1 MQHSDGE
8 RLGVSRALETKDR
21 DLDKDRQDGLH
32 GSAIDGGKSE
42 SNTRSRRAIGY
53 CTGPGTLYIVGAQR
67 ARVVLVP
74 DKKISLHES
83 ERESSHAARRRRHF
97 AD

>member
-8 RLGVSRALETKDR
+8 RLGVSRAIETKDR
-21 DLDKDRQDGLH
+21 DLDKDRQDGSLH

-53 CTGPGTLYIVGAQR
+53 CTGPGTL
-67 ARVVLVP
+67 
-74 DKKISLHES
+74 
-83 ERESSHAARRRRHF
+83 
-97 AD
+97 